1 MTCSTENSTVG
12 TRSCQRSP
20 RRRLAGSHGG
30 DFRRHRAPSF
40 QDRTPHVSPAT
51 PRSIGEMISSS
62 FERGRFAQVLRAAGT
77 FLGGDGERNT
87 SPREPYM
94 QGVTANSAVICWV
107 SAGPDAG
114 VVEYGKTPELGRKEA
129 EARIG
134 GRHAVALTGLDP
146 GSTYH
151 YRVEGAGGS
160 SATGCFCTAPAGDD
174 SRFSFAVVGD
184 SGSGGKGQL
193 AVAALLERLRPDLVL
208 HTGDVVYPAGQER
221 HYDRR
226 FFAPYRNLIKTVP
239 LFPVLGN
246 HDVREGNGA
255 TFLENFHPPLVSP
268 GGTKRYYSFDWGNT
282 HFVALD
288 SELYHGDMGSDPE
301 EQRDFLERDL
311 ATTREHWKIVFL
323 HRSPY
328 GSSRH
333 GGDEKV
339 REDLEPLFAK
349 HGVDLVFSGH
359 DHVYERTEPI
369 RGVTYVVSGGG
380 GRRLYPAG
388 RSARTVSSVSAHH
401 AVLVRADG
409 GHLSLEAIEAG
420 GTYVDRLDLY
430 QPYAR

>member
-1 MTCSTENSTVG
+1 
-12 TRSCQRSP
+12 
-20 RRRLAGSHGG
+20 
-30 DFRRHRAPSF
+30 
-40 QDRTPHVSPAT
+40 
-51 PRSIGEMISSS
+51 MISSF
-62 FERGRFAQVLRAAGT
+62 FERGRFALALRT
-77 FLGGDGERNT
+77 SRSLLGGATGLEQ
-87 SPREPYM
+87 PREPYV
-94 QGVTANSAVICWV
+94 QGVTASSAVICWV
-107 SAGPDAG
+107 SKHPGSG
-114 VVEYGKTPELGRKEA
+114 VVEYGKSPELGCKETDP
-129 EARIG
+129 RVRR
-134 GRHAVALTGLDP
+134 RHVVALAGLDP

-151 YRVEGAGGS
+151 YRVEGVGGLS
-160 SATGCFCTAPAGDD
+160 PTGCFRIAPVGDD

-246 HDVREGNGA
+246 HDVRKGNGA
-255 TFLENFHPPLVSP
+255 AFLENFHPPLGSP
-268 GGTKRYYSFDWGNT
+268 GSTKRYYSFDWGNT

-288 SELYHGDMGSDPE
+288 SELYHGDRGSNPE

-311 ATTREHWKIVFL
+311 ATTRKRWTVAFL

-339 REDLEPLFAK
+339 REDLEPLFVK
-349 HGVDLVFSGH
+349 HGVDLIFSGH
-359 DHVYERTEPI
+359 DHVYERTVPI
-369 RGVTYVVSGGG
+369 TGVTYVVSGGG

-388 RSARTVSSVSAHH
+388 NGELTASSVSVHH
-401 AVLVRADG
+401 AVLVRVSGSRLLLETLEVG
-409 GHLSLEAIEAG
+409 GKV
-420 GTYVDRLDLY
+420 VDRSELY
-430 QPYAR
+430 QPHAK

>member
-1 MTCSTENSTVG
+1 
-12 TRSCQRSP
+12 
-20 RRRLAGSHGG
+20 
-30 DFRRHRAPSF
+30 
-40 QDRTPHVSPAT
+40 
-51 PRSIGEMISSS
+51 MISSF
-62 FERGRFAQVLRAAGT
+62 FERGRFALALRTARSL
-77 FLGGDGERNT
+77 LGGATGLEQ
-87 SPREPYM
+87 PREPYV
-94 QGVTANSAVICWV
+94 QGVTASSAVICWV
-107 SAGPDAG
+107 SQHPGSG
-114 VVEYGKTPELGRKEA
+114 VVEYGKTPELGRKETDP
-129 EARIG
+129 RVRR
-134 GRHAVALTGLDP
+134 RHVVALAGLDP

-151 YRVEGAGGS
+151 YRVEGVGGS
-160 SATGCFCTAPAGDD
+160 SPTGCFGTAPVDDD

-246 HDVREGNGA
+246 HDVRKGNGA
-255 TFLENFHPPLVSP
+255 AFLENFHPPLGSP
-268 GGTKRYYSFDWGNT
+268 GSTKRYYSFDWGNT

-288 SELYHGDMGSDPE
+288 SELYHGDRGSNPE

-311 ATTREHWKIVFL
+311 ATTRKRWKVAFL

-339 REDLEPLFAK
+339 REDLEPLFVK

-359 DHVYERTEPI
+359 DHVYERTVPI
-369 RGVTYVVSGGG
+369 TGVTYVVSGGG

-388 RSARTVSSVSAHH
+388 NGELTASSVSAHH
-401 AVLVRADG
+401 AVLVRVSGSRLLLETLEVG
-409 GHLSLEAIEAG
+409 GKV
-420 GTYVDRLDLY
+420 VDRLELY
-430 QPYAR
+430 QPHAK

>member
-1 MTCSTENSTVG
+1 MEPGDSVANRL
-12 TRSCQRSP
+12 RSVLRTSGLRTAETAVLSLLNGAFASRRSP
-20 RRRLAGSHGG
+20 RG
-30 DFRRHRAPSF
+30 
-40 QDRTPHVSPAT
+40 
-51 PRSIGEMISSS
+51 
-62 FERGRFAQVLRAAGT
+62 
-77 FLGGDGERNT
+77 
-87 SPREPYM
+87 PYV
-94 QGVTANSAVICWV
+94 QGVTATSAIICWV
-107 SAGPDAG
+107 SKAPG
-114 VVEYGKTPELGRKEA
+114 VGAVRYGKTPDLGREGTDR
-129 EARIG
+129 RIG
-134 GRHAVALTGLDP
+134 RRHAVALVDLDP
-146 GSTYH
+146 GSTYL
-151 YRVEGAGGS
+151 YRIADVDGSPRTGAFS
-160 SATGCFCTAPAGDD
+160 TAPLDEG

-193 AVAALLERLRPDLVL
+193 AVAGLLRRSKPDLIL
-208 HTGDVVYPAGQER
+208 HTGDVVYPSGEQR

-226 FFAPYRNLIKTVP
+226 FFAPYGDLIKDVP

-246 HDVREGNGA
+246 HDVRKGNGA
-255 TFLENFHPPLVSP
+255 AFLENFNPPLGSP
-268 GGTKRYYSFDWGNT
+268 GSTKRYYSFDWGDA

-288 SELYHGDMGSDPE
+288 SELYHGDRGSDPE

-311 ATTREHWKIVFL
+311 ATTRKHWRIAFL

-359 DHVYERTEPI
+359 DHVYERTVPI

-401 AVLVRADG
+401 AVLVRVDG

>member
-1 MTCSTENSTVG
+1 
-12 TRSCQRSP
+12 
-20 RRRLAGSHGG
+20 
-30 DFRRHRAPSF
+30 
-40 QDRTPHVSPAT
+40 
-51 PRSIGEMISSS
+51 MISSF
-62 FERGRFAQVLRAAGT
+62 FERGRIALALRTARSL
-77 FLGGDGERNT
+77 LGGATGLEQ
-87 SPREPYM
+87 PREPYV
-94 QGVTANSAVICWV
+94 QGVTASSAVICWV
-107 SAGPDAG
+107 SQHPGSG
-114 VVEYGKTPELGRKEA
+114 VVEYGKTPELGCKETDP
-129 EARIG
+129 RVRR
-134 GRHAVALTGLDP
+134 RHVVALAALDP

-151 YRVEGAGGS
+151 YRVEGVGGS
-160 SATGCFCTAPAGDD
+160 SSGCFRTAPVGDD

-246 HDVREGNGA
+246 HDVRKGNGA
-255 TFLENFHPPLVSP
+255 AFLENFHPPLGSP
-268 GGTKRYYSFDWGNT
+268 GSTKRYYSFDWGNT

-288 SELYHGDMGSDPE
+288 SELYHGDRGSNPE

-311 ATTREHWKIVFL
+311 ATTRKRWKVAFL

-339 REDLEPLFAK
+339 REDLEPLFVK

-359 DHVYERTEPI
+359 DHVYERTVPI
-369 RGVTYVVSGGG
+369 TGVTYVVSGGG

-388 RSARTVSSVSAHH
+388 NGELTASSVSAHH
-401 AVLVRADG
+401 AVLVRVSG
-409 GHLSLEAIEAG
+409 SRLLLEAVEVG
-420 GTYVDRLDLY
+420 GEVVDRFDLY
-430 QPYAR
+430 KPQAK

>member
-1 MTCSTENSTVG
+1 
-12 TRSCQRSP
+12 
-20 RRRLAGSHGG
+20 
-30 DFRRHRAPSF
+30 
-40 QDRTPHVSPAT
+40 
-51 PRSIGEMISSS
+51 MISSF
-62 FERGRFAQVLRAAGT
+62 FERGRFALALRTARSL
-77 FLGGDGERNT
+77 LGGATGLEQ
-87 SPREPYM
+87 PREPYV
-94 QGVTANSAVICWV
+94 QGVTASSAVICWV
-107 SAGPDAG
+107 SQHPGSG
-114 VVEYGKTPELGRKEA
+114 VVEYGKTPELGCKETDP
-129 EARIG
+129 RVRR
-134 GRHAVALTGLDP
+134 RHVVALAALDP

-151 YRVEGAGGS
+151 YRVEGVGGS
-160 SATGCFCTAPAGDD
+160 SSGCFRTAPVGDD

-246 HDVREGNGA
+246 HDVRKGNGA
-255 TFLENFHPPLVSP
+255 AFLENFHPPLGSP
-268 GGTKRYYSFDWGNT
+268 GSTKRYYSFDWGNT

-288 SELYHGDMGSDPE
+288 SELYHGDRGSNPE

-311 ATTREHWKIVFL
+311 ATTRKRWKVAFL

-339 REDLEPLFAK
+339 REDLEPLFVK
-349 HGVDLVFSGH
+349 HGADLVFSGH
-359 DHVYERTEPI
+359 DHVYERTVPI
-369 RGVTYVVSGGG
+369 TGVTYVVSGGG

-388 RSARTVSSVSAHH
+388 NGELTASSVSAHH
-401 AVLVRADG
+401 AVVVRVSSSRLLLETLEVG
-409 GHLSLEAIEAG
+409 GKV
-420 GTYVDRLDLY
+420 VDRLELY
-430 QPYAR
+430 QPHAK

>member
-1 MTCSTENSTVG
+1 MSK
-12 TRSCQRSP
+12 
-20 RRRLAGSHGG
+20 
-30 DFRRHRAPSF
+30 
-40 QDRTPHVSPAT
+40 
-51 PRSIGEMISSS
+51 MISSF
-62 FERGRFAQVLRAAGT
+62 FERGRFALALRTARSL
-77 FLGGDGERNT
+77 LGGATGLEQ
-87 SPREPYM
+87 PRGPYV
-94 QGVTANSAVICWV
+94 QGVTASSAVICWV
-107 SAGPDAG
+107 SQHPGSG
-114 VVEYGKTPELGRKEA
+114 VVEYGKTPELGCKETDP
-129 EARIG
+129 RVRR
-134 GRHAVALTGLDP
+134 RHVVALAALDP

-151 YRVEGAGGS
+151 YRVEGVGGS
-160 SATGCFCTAPAGDD
+160 SSGCFRTAPVGDD

-246 HDVREGNGA
+246 HDVRKGNGA
-255 TFLENFHPPLVSP
+255 AFLENFHPPLGSP
-268 GGTKRYYSFDWGNT
+268 GSTKRYYSFDWGNT

-288 SELYHGDMGSDPE
+288 SELYHGDRGSNPE

-311 ATTREHWKIVFL
+311 ATTRKRWKVAFL

-339 REDLEPLFAK
+339 REDLEPLFVK
-349 HGVDLVFSGH
+349 HGADLVFSGH
-359 DHVYERTEPI
+359 DHVYERTVPVT
-369 RGVTYVVSGGG
+369 GVTYVVSGGG

-388 RSARTVSSVSAHH
+388 NGELTASSVSAHH
-401 AVLVRADG
+401 AVLVRVSGSRLLLETLEVG
-409 GHLSLEAIEAG
+409 GKV
-420 GTYVDRLDLY
+420 VDRLELY
-430 QPYAR
+430 QPHAK